1 MSDIRF
7 EGWLH
12 RSGTGGVYQDSAGN
26 VGIASTQ
33 PQQRLDIG
41 NGGFQ
46 VGPTG
51 IATVTTVNTTNLIN
65 ATPLSHRNLIINGA
79 MEIAQR
85 ATTYTGADNYNSV
98 DRFKVIHSGLNED
111 VTSAQVDVSGAETDS
126 PLLKGITKAWRIT
139 NGNQTGGAG
148 TADLLSIQYR
158 IEAQDLRN
166 SGWIYTSTSS
176 FVTLSFY
183 VKSSVEQNFAG
194 FLRSHDGTQM
204 TFPFETGTLT
214 ANTWKKIT
222 ITLPG
227 NASLQFDHNDNCGME
242 INISQFWGTNYT
254 TSSKTLDAWSAYD
267 NAARLKDFPA
277 STWYTT
283 NDATFELTGVQ
294 FELGSV
300 ATPFEHRS
308 HGDELRRCQRYF
320 FTVRGDNQHRTN
332 IPAFANSTTNCRA
345 MVSFPTPMRATPTF
359 SGSATNM
366 VFDSS
371 DDSATFLCSALSQ
384 GGSMTNSDPH
394 GMLIECSTSSMTAGQ
409 AGVLEFR
416 ADNGELNF
424 SAEI

>member
-1 MSDIRF
+1 MST
-7 EGWLH
+7 LK
-12 RSGTGGVYQDSAGN
+12 
-26 VGIASTQ
+26 
-33 PQQRLDIG
+33 
-41 NGGFQ
+41 
-46 VGPTG
+46 
-51 IATVTTVNTTNLIN
+51 VTTVLSADTPTVNITDGLNVTGVSTVANITATTLTSTNIVN
-65 ATPLSHRNLIINGA
+65 STQLSHRNIVINGA
-79 MEIAQR
+79 MRVAQR

-111 VTSAQVDVSGAETDS
+111 VTSAQVDVSGSETDS

-139 NGNQTGGAG
+139 NGNQTDGAG
-148 TADLLSIQYR
+148 TGDLLSIQYR

-183 VKSSVEQNFAG
+183 VKSSVAQSFGG

-204 TFPFETGTLT
+204 TFPFETGALT

-227 NASLQFDHNDNCGME
+227 NASLQFDDDTNCGME
-242 INISQFWGTNYT
+242 INISQFWGTDYT
-254 TSSKTLDAWSAYD
+254 TSGKTLDAWSAYD

-308 HGDELRRCQRYF
+308 FGDELARCQRYYYRHATGNTAGISENATQYNGSSVF
-320 FTVRGDNQHRTN
+320 LSIPLPTEMRAAPTLEITNSSNHFLKYANNGPVLFDTLGRDGITTPRLLCVNGSASGTSGHACMIRTN
-332 IPAFANSTTNCRA
+332 
-345 MVSFPTPMRATPTF
+345 
-359 SGSATNM
+359 
-366 VFDSS
+366 SS
-371 DDSATFLCSALSQ
+371 DAKIA
-384 GGSMTNSDPH
+384 
-394 GMLIECSTSSMTAGQ
+394 A
-409 AGVLEFR
+409 V
-416 ADNGELNF
+416 
-424 SAEI
+424 AEI